1 MAAMKSFTELAALR
15 ESIAAQA
22 RAQAQARERE
32 RQEAARR
39 EREASVFRRAMA
51 DAVPLKRPDRVEP
64 APSPTPPTPRQRELD
79 ERQALAQSM
88 SDEIDIERLL
98 EIDAELS
105 YRREGVGADVVTRLR
120 RGQWTV
126 QGQIDLHGMRVDEAR
141 DALAAFL
148 AEALKRH
155 RRCLRVIHGKGL
167 GSVARE
173 PVLKGKVLRWLV
185 QREEVLAFCQARPN
199 DGGAGALLVLLRGA

>member
-1 MAAMKSFTELAALR
+1 MKSFEELARLRDKLQADAKALA
-15 ESIAAQA
+15 EK
-22 RAQAQARERE
+22 RERE
-32 RQEAARR
+32 RIEQARLDREAA
-39 EREASVFRRAMA
+39 VFRTAMA
-51 DAVPLKRPDRVEP
+51 DALPIPRSGRAETPREP
-64 APSPTPPTPRQRELD
+64 ALPLPRQRELD
-79 ERQALAQSM
+79 EKQALAQTM

-98 EIDAELS
+98 DIDEALS
-105 YRREGVGADVVTRLR
+105 YRREGVGTDVTARLR

-141 DALAAFL
+141 DALASFL
-148 AEALKRH
+148 AEATKRH

-185 QREEVLAFCQARPN
+185 QRDEVLAFCQARPN
-199 DGGAGALLVLLRGA
+199 DGGAGALLVLLRGS